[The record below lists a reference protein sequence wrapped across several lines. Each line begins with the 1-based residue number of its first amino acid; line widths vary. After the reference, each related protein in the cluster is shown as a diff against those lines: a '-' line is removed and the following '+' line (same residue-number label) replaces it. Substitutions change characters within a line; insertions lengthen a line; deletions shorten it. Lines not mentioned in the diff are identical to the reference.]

1 VTRVVVDTNVFVSS
15 FFGGNPRKIVD
26 LWKSGQVTICLSK
39 PIIDEYVE
47 VFQRLGLQNEREL
60 GELLNLFA
68 LGLHVLFSAN
78 TPELY
83 LVKEDP
89 DDDKFIECA
98 VALKADFVIS
108 GDKNLIAIQDY
119 MRIRIVTPKE
129 FLDSFLS
136 PRP

>member
-26 LWKSGQVTICLSK
+26 IWKSGQVTICLSK

-47 VFQRLGLQNEREL
+47 VLQRLGLQNEREL

-68 LGLHVLFSAN
+68 RGFHVLFSAN
-78 TPELY
+78 TPELH
-83 LVKEDP
+83 LVNEDP

-119 MRIRIVTPKE
+119 MSIRIVTPKE

-136 PRP
+136 PQP

>member
-1 VTRVVVDTNVFVSS
+1 MTRVVVDTNVFVSS

-68 LGLHVLFSAN
+68 RGLHVLFSAN
-78 TPELY
+78 TPELH

-119 MRIRIVTPKE
+119 MSIRIVTPKE
-129 FLDSFLS
+129 FLDTFLS
-136 PRP
+136 PQP